1 MDVVWGE
8 TAGVEGQLLLL
19 CPLLFLLQV
28 RTQIFVSSIS
38 EELLKNVLKN
48 ILKTNYV
55 LATCGSCLIE
65 LWFIIMK
72 KWRVRNS
79 VLRSLTDFVKLML
92 KKFKLHCEI
101 AFFQGFEAY
110 VGLLL
115 LKTALDS
122 GIPEWQ
128 ACYLYHL

>member
-8 TAGVEGQLLLL
+8 TAGEEGQLLLL

-28 RTQIFVSSIS
+28 RTQIFVSNIS

-65 LWFIIMK
+65 L
-72 KWRVRNS
+72 
-79 VLRSLTDFVKLML
+79 
-92 KKFKLHCEI
+92 
-101 AFFQGFEAY
+101 
-110 VGLLL
+110 
-115 LKTALDS
+115 
-122 GIPEWQ
+122 
-128 ACYLYHL
+128 